1 MFTQESKRA
10 ATLAAV
16 LLLALT
22 GVTACAGRATDST
35 PQRGEVAE
43 KRRSTQEGTVGM
55 REFSAAPDGL
65 PSCYRGAR
73 DATAY
78 RLPGSPGRGRM
89 VATGSGPR
97 GVVFA
102 PISWG
107 DACEWAAE
115 AKRLAAGG
123 YHVVTFDWGT
133 DRRRTVSDATRLL
146 RSRGT
151 TDVAWVGGCMG
162 GTLMLGMLTDRTA
175 RPVGVAGISP
185 LASLGG
191 YSAGNGTSY
200 QGELLLLGTADDPLA
215 DEGKLREVARGFPEA
230 EVTVL
235 PGTLHAAEI
244 FTGPHGDTA
253 RRSLDGFLDRTF
265 APAAG

>member
-1 MFTQESKRA
+1 MVKRESKRA
-10 ATLAAV
+10 ATLTVA

-22 GVTACAGRATDST
+22 GVTSCAGRATDT
-35 PQRGEVAE
+35 APQGGEVAE
-43 KRRSTQEGTVGM
+43 KRRSTQEGIVGM
-55 REFSAAPDGL
+55 REFSAAPDQL

-78 RLPGSPGRGRM
+78 RLPGSSGRGRM
-89 VATGSGPR
+89 VTVGSGPR

-107 DACEWAAE
+107 DACEWASE

-123 YHVVTFDWGT
+123 YHVVTFDWGR

-151 TDVAWVGGCMG
+151 SNVAWVGGCMG

-175 RPVGVAGISP
+175 RPIGVAGISP

-191 YSAGNGTSY
+191 YSAGSGASY
-200 QGELLLLGTADDPLA
+200 KGELLLLGTADDPLS
-215 DEGKLREVARGFPEA
+215 DEGKLREVARSFPEA

-244 FTGPHGDTA
+244 VTGPHGDTA

-265 APAAG
+265 APVPG